1 MDLDEIK
8 KRKLL
13 EMQKKLEEQEKLQQL
28 QEQQQ
33 MQYQLQKQK
42 ILRQIL
48 TEEARSRLARIRM
61 AKPEF
66 AEQVELQLIQLAQMG
81 RLPIPVTDEQLKL
94 LLDKIHE
101 ATKKKKEFKI
111 VRK

>member
-1 MDLDEIK
+1 MDLEEIK
-8 KRKLL
+8 RRKLL

-28 QEQQQ
+28 QEQQ

-94 LLDKIHE
+94 LLDRIHE
-101 ATKKKKEFKI
+101 ATKKKREFKI
-111 VRK
+111 IRK

>member
-13 EMQKKLEEQEKLQQL
+13 ELQKKQLEEQEKLQQM
-28 QEQQQ
+28 QEQQ

-81 RLPIPVTDEQLKL
+81 RLPIPVTDEQLKI
-94 LLDKIHE
+94 LLDKIHA

-111 VRK
+111 IRK